1 MPLVRGDP
9 EDGSLLCRS
18 HIPGLVWS
26 ENAVKRGQ
34 AYWAYL
40 KAYWAQ

>member
-1 MPLVRGDP
+1 MPVVTGDP
-9 EDGSLLCRS
+9 VCRS
-18 HIPGLVWS
+18 RIPGLVWS
-26 ENAVKRGQ
+26 ENAGKMGQ